1 MFNPLQTQQLAS
13 DPKNSV
19 WVMAS
24 AGSGKTKVL
33 TDRILRLLL
42 EDVAPHKILCLTYTK
57 VASVEMQERLN
68 HELQNWIICSDEE
81 LFEKLLNLTGSRPEN
96 QTLTKARGLLIKN
109 LDSELKIKIQTIHS
123 FCQSILKSFP
133 FEAKIPIN
141 FELLEEN
148 QAKILLKNSHKN
160 VLQNAFNDKNLHDLI
175 FKINSETSDENFS
188 NLVSNLLRD
197 KDKINFIKHK

>member
-81 LFEKLLNLTGSRPEN
+81 LFEKLLNLTGSKP
-96 QTLTKARGLLIKN
+96 
-109 LDSELKIKIQTIHS
+109 
-123 FCQSILKSFP
+123 
-133 FEAKIPIN
+133 
-141 FELLEEN
+141 
-148 QAKILLKNSHKN
+148 
-160 VLQNAFNDKNLHDLI
+160 
-175 FKINSETSDENFS
+175 
-188 NLVSNLLRD
+188 
-197 KDKINFIKHK
+197 

>member
-81 LFEKLLNLTGSRPEN
+81 LFEKLLNLTGIKPEN
-96 QTLTKARGLLIKN
+96 QILSKARGLLIKN
-109 LDSELKIKIQTIHS
+109 LDAELKIKIQTIHS
-123 FCQSILKSFP
+123 SMGYGIIHDMYFSFREWLQYNRSTIKTIIILVVQSRCSY
-133 FEAKIPIN
+133 
-141 FELLEEN
+141 
-148 QAKILLKNSHKN
+148 
-160 VLQNAFNDKNLHDLI
+160 
-175 FKINSETSDENFS
+175 
-188 NLVSNLLRD
+188 
-197 KDKINFIKHK
+197 